1 MSKNINIINS
11 IARVNVHRL
20 ACGLTV
26 ITTSPKHG
34 TKFSDGTESPAQDK
48 EVCDLLTCDR
58 VTTDRGEF
66 APGIGKVELR
76 MILNSKGQ
84 EALRLLCERADIV
97 LIPFPVLTAL
107 REQGIRAEFPNA
119 VAAIATKET
128 ERSSPQEK
136 IWDVTKWSW

>member
-48 EVCDLLTCDR
+48 EVCDLLNCDR

-66 APGIGKVELR
+66 APGIKKVEFR
-76 MILNSKGQ
+76 MVLNSRGQ
-84 EALRLLCERADIV
+84 EALRLLCEKADIV

-107 REQGIRAEFPNA
+107 REQGIRNEFPNA
-119 VAAIATKET
+119 VSVISTEATQRAA
-128 ERSSPQEK
+128 PDDK